1 MGRLVKN
8 MVEMVRQVGA
18 AEMVKTCNIGR
29 GGGDVITDS
38 GGRVVNMVKRVGR
51 AHFLL
56 SAYRYRAFSDI
67 ASRMRSFSAFARHMR
82 AFSSFARHA
91 CVFFLLS
98 EPSWLSGRGGNMAN
112 GNMVTGNAVKW

>member
-1 MGRLVKN
+1 

-38 GGRVVNMVKRVGR
+38 GGRMVNMVKRVGR

-82 AFSSFARHA
+82 AFSSFA
-91 CVFFLLS
+91 CVCVCVCFFFVFPNLV
-98 EPSWLSGRGGNMAN
+98 GCRGGVVIWQ
-112 GNMVTGNAVKW
+112 MVIW